1 MLLDWDSAATPCL
14 LMSIPRS
21 LPSDSEVEALDMLM
35 DNATSQ
41 SLRHRLSQHWRTFR
55 FSQYGRQTKE
65 RARVERA
72 TERGISYLAAWH
84 RAASTRMYDV
94 YRDDFYRL

>member
-1 MLLDWDSAATPCL
+1 METISLLLDWDSAATPCL

-21 LPSDSEVEALDMLM
+21 LPSDSEVEAL

-65 RARVERA
+65 RARVERDG
-72 TERGISYLAAWH
+72 ERYLLSGSVAPRGQHAH
-84 RAASTRMYDV
+84 V
-94 YRDDFYRL
+94 HV

>member
-21 LPSDSEVEALDMLM
+21 LPSDSEVEALDM

-41 SLRHRLSQHWRTFR
+41 SLRHRLSQHCHWRTFR

-65 RARVERA
+65 RARVERDA
-72 TERGISYLAAWH
+72 ERYLLSGSVAPRGQHAH
-84 RAASTRMYDV
+84 V
-94 YRDDFYRL
+94 